1 MSTRTQPA
9 ANPRL
14 PLRRLLLAALAGG
27 LGVFGL
33 AVEPAAPTV
42 QKAPGSTLS
51 ATAPVQELPRS

>member
-1 MSTRTQPA
+1 MSTRTSPA

-33 AVEPAAPTV
+33 GVDPAASAA
-42 QKAPGSTLS
+42 QKPAVSTLS
-51 ATAPVQELPRS
+51 ATAPGQEQPRS